1 MCWWMLISLAKLMAW
16 LEYALGSDAGLT
28 TCPGRMLITIQSS
41 DGDSDLDPPWS
52 VEAHRC
58 HTGL

>member
-1 MCWWMLISLAKLMAW
+1 M
-16 LEYALGSDAGLT
+16 LEYLLPALGDPLLDAGLT